1 MKLKYIILTAGLIP
15 MAGCSY
21 TGVKTLGAGVY
32 EVTNHGVTFSQ
43 STSELKKQAIAEAK
57 AYCLKQGLTA
67 SIIEA
72 DKEGG
77 GYGKLPE
84 SDVQFR
90 CKREN

>member
-1 MKLKYIILTAGLIP
+1 MKAKCSIIIACLMAT
-15 MAGCSY
+15 AGCSY

-32 EVTNHGVTFSQ
+32 EVTNHGVTLSQ
-43 STSELKKQAIAEAK
+43 STSELKKQSIAEAK

-77 GYGKLPE
+77 GHGKLPE
-84 SDVQFR
+84 SDIQFR
-90 CKREN
+90 CSIEN